1 MTHPLDAEAR
11 KEIHPDAY
19 EILKAAT
26 NDHAEFFEIDGKTYS
41 LVDVKSAY
49 RAVSATLE
57 MRDAERAE
65 VERLKR
71 SVSQALFELSPDRDT
86 HSQAKCRAARDI
98 LQIALRRLSAAH
110 ARENRR

>member
-1 MTHPLDAEAR
+1 MTNPLDAEADQIYR
-11 KEIHPDAY
+11 DCCRPGLSIRDTAQ
-19 EILKAAT
+19 AAIRT
-26 NDHAEFFEIDGKTYS
+26 A
-41 LVDVKSAY
+41 
-49 RAVSATLE
+49 LE

-98 LQIALRRLSAAH
+98 LQIALRRT
-110 ARENRR
+110 RTGE